1 MDPLSIALGAS
12 GFLGFGSTP
21 WYVTFWSTTLGKV
34 VTVGSAIVVGTTGYK
49 VYEHRQMVE
58 QHHLL
63 VEARKQAEERRK
75 MLRAKMDGK
84 LDEYLKAQ
92 RALRKQTRDDNLII
106 TALKHEISE
115 QLKDN
120 GIGIISRPGIAKL
133 AELLMPP
140 KPAKTA
146 KAKS

>member
-1 MDPLSIALGAS
+1 MDPLSIALT

-34 VTVGSAIVVGTTGYK
+34 VTVGSALVVGTTGYK

-63 VEARKQAEERRK
+63 VAARKEAEERRK
-75 MLRAKMDGK
+75 KLRAQLDGK
-84 LDEYLKAQ
+84 LDEYLAAQ
-92 RALRKQTRDDNLII
+92 RALRKQTRNDNLVI

-133 AELLMPP
+133 AEILIPP
-140 KPAKTA
+140 KPMKTA